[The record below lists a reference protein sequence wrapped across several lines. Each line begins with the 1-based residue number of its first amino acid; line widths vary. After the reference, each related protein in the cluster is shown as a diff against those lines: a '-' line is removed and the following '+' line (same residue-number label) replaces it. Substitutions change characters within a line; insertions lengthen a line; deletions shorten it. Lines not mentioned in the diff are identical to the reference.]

1 MRRIPQTTSYIP
13 DYVKPGDA
21 VKARCHHLRD
31 GSNSCLPGFLKAK
44 VGTLKDW
51 DGNHAPAPADVLD
64 SVRVSRQK
72 TVSETAE
79 ARYRRVKP
87 DKLVQ

>member
-1 MRRIPQTTSYIP
+1 M
-13 DYVKPGDA
+13 A
-21 VKARCHHLRD
+21 AC
-31 GSNSCLPGFLKAK
+31 LKAK
-44 VGTLKDW
+44 DGTVKDW